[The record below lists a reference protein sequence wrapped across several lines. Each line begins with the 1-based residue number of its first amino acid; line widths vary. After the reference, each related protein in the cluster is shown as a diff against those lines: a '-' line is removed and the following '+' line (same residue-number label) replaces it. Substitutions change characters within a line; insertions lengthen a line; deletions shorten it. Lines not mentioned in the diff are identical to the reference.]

1 MVHDRAMFTGPLED
15 RIAIREL
22 HETYGLGV
30 LNADPGSWGAT
41 WAPDARWDLMGHVVE
56 GREAIVGFWTTAMAQ
71 FAAVSFVSIPA
82 AIEVAGDRATGITQT
97 HEVLRQADGAT
108 RVVGGAYEDRF
119 VRLGGGW
126 RYAERRFRIVAQHPE
141 GS

>member
-1 MVHDRAMFTGPLED
+1 MIAAMFTGPPED
-15 RIAIREL
+15 RLAIREL

-30 LNADPGSWGAT
+30 LNADPAIWGAT
-41 WAPDARWDLMGHVVE
+41 WAPDARWDLMHHVVE
-56 GREAIVGFWTTAMAQ
+56 GREAIVAMWTGAMAQ

-82 AIEVAGDRATGITQT
+82 AIVVEGDQATAITQT

-108 RVVGGAYEDRF
+108 RIVGGAYEDRL
-119 VRLGGGW
+119 VRLDGRW
-126 RYAERRFRIVAQHPE
+126 VYAERRFRIVAQHPE